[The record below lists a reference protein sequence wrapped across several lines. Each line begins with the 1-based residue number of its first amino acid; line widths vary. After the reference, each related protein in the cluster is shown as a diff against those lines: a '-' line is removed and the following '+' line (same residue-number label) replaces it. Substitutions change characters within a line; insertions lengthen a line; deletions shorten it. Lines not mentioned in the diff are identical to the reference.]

1 MDPMPSARSAAA
13 RPPPLDARLL
23 QDRLVVPGGLWT
35 DIRSVTVTGSTNA
48 DVMRLARAG
57 APDGLVIASETQTAG
72 RGRQGRS
79 WHSEPSAALM
89 FSLLVRPRA
98 VTQASMGWL
107 PLLAGVAA
115 ASAVRHVT
123 GVRACLKWPN
133 DVLID
138 DGKLAGILAERS
150 GEAVVIGIGLN
161 MLGRPDSL
169 PVPTATSLELHGARD
184 TDRAELL
191 TEILG
196 QFEGWYLRWAAARGD
211 ADASGLRPR
220 YLTLCRTIGK
230 QVNVALPGG
239 RTMSGLAADVD
250 ASGQLIVE
258 SGTGPVP
265 VSAGDVIHVR

>member
-1 MDPMPSARSAAA
+1 
-13 RPPPLDARLL
+13 
-23 QDRLVVPGGLWT
+23 
-35 DIRSVTVTGSTNA
+35 
-48 DVMRLARAG
+48 
-57 APDGLVIASETQTAG
+57 
-72 RGRQGRS
+72 
-79 WHSEPSAALM
+79 
-89 FSLLVRPRA
+89 
-98 VTQASMGWL
+98 MGWL
-107 PLLAGVAA
+107 PLLAGYATA
-115 ASAVRHVT
+115 TAVRSVT

-196 QFEGWYLRWAAARGD
+196 QFEGWYLRWATACGN